1 MSPRPDGSLHAQLP
15 RGGGH
20 GRVYAGQS
28 AAERDAAR
36 RTRILTAI
44 FDIVGGHGYA
54 ELTVERLCARAN
66 VSTRDFYKQYDTK
79 EAAFADLY
87 DHLLGQSGQRIRA
100 SLTESAGRSLSDR
113 IPDALVAYL
122 APMFAD
128 LRAARIAFVEVVG
141 LSARIEETR
150 LRNRDRLVRLIEAE
164 GRAAA
169 ARGEVADRDFRFA
182 ATALV
187 GSAAAVAHDWMIR
200 EAREPIEQLEQQL
213 SALAVR
219 LLTASS

>member
-1 MSPRPDGSLHAQLP
+1 MNPRPDGSLHTQLP

-28 AAERDAAR
+28 ASERDAAR
-36 RTRILTAI
+36 RRRLLTAI

-66 VSTRDFYKQYDTK
+66 ASTRDFYKQYDSK

-87 DHLLGQSGQRIRA
+87 DYLLNQSNRRIRA
-100 SLTESAGRSLSDR
+100 SLAESAGRPLSDR

-128 LRAARIAFVEVVG
+128 LRTARIAFVEVVG

-150 LRNRDRLVRLIEAE
+150 VRNRDRLVRLIEAE
-164 GRAAA
+164 GRGAA
-169 ARGEVADRDFRFA
+169 ARGEVTDRDFRFV

-187 GSAAAVAHDWMIR
+187 GSAAAVAHDWMVSD
-200 EAREPIEQLEQQL
+200 AREPIEQLQQQL

-219 LLTASS
+219 LLTAQS